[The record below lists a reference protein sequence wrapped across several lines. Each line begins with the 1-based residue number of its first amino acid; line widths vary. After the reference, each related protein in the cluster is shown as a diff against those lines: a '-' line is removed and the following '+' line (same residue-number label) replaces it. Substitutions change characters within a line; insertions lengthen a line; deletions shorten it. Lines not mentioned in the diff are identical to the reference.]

1 MIAKPQKNTLVSYSF
16 CFAMPLPAI
25 FLNGKIYTLSLTP
38 LASFYVSRYIWPIIN
53 RKGINMSPQHRV
65 QDSLPPEVAT
75 IISQLGERI
84 RIARKRRAIT
94 MEDMASRMF
103 VTRKTLARLENGNPG
118 VSLAVFASALWVL
131 GLEKDLHEI
140 AVPEHD
146 KVGIYRER
154 QRLPERV
161 RSSGSKDDLDF

>member
-1 MIAKPQKNTLVSYSF
+1 
-16 CFAMPLPAI
+16 
-25 FLNGKIYTLSLTP
+25 
-38 LASFYVSRYIWPIIN
+38 
-53 RKGINMSPQHRV
+53 MSPKQRV
-65 QDSLPPEVAT
+65 QNSLPPEAAT

-103 VTRKTLARLENGNPG
+103 VTRKTLARLENGAPG
-118 VSLAVFASALWVL
+118 VSLAVFTSALWVL

-140 AVPEHD
+140 AVPEYD
-146 KVGIYRER
+146 KVGIFRER

-161 RSSGSKDDLDF
+161 RPTKGKDDLDF